1 MNKKALQKILDEL
14 NKDKPNIS
22 YIKGIVEVLVEDTE
36 DTLVFT
42 PSPIISST
50 QPLEN
55 KSFKKPENSIGPDDP
70 YKTINNK
77 SSWKD

>member
-22 YIKGIVEVLVEDTE
+22 YIKGIVEVLVEDT
-36 DTLVFT
+36 LVFT
-42 PSPIISST
+42 PIISST
-50 QPLEN
+50 QPIEN